1 MKKRIVRSLV
11 LIALSGVV
19 LSLAGCSLLG
29 TTMTE
34 RIEQFIDDI
43 NGQDYTAVRA
53 NLDSGASDY
62 ATAPKE
68 FWQAYFDETETH
80 YSVSNINEGSS
91 SATATISGGDWGSG
105 TTFTFTFVESDAG
118 LFGKDYLIS
127 RIEARTEAGL
137 TLIFN

>member
-1 MKKRIVRSLV
+1 MDKEMKKRIVRSLV

-43 NGQDYTAVRA
+43 NGQNYTAVRA

-62 ATAPKE
+62 ASANE
-68 FWQAYFDETETH
+68 AFWQVYFDATETH
-80 YSVSNINEGSS
+80 SVSNINEGSS
-91 SATATISGGDWGSG
+91 SATATVSGGDWGSG

-127 RIEARTEAGL
+127 RIEAGSST
-137 TLIFN
+137 IFN

>member
-62 ATAPKE
+62 ATANAA
-68 FWQAYFDETETH
+68 FWQAYFDETATH
-80 YSVSNINEGSS
+80 SVSNINEGSS

-127 RIEARTEAGL
+127 RIEAGST
-137 TLIFN
+137 TIFN